1 MKKTYTTPRMTVTN
15 VISENGFAY
24 SDLTEKAEGTSE
36 TLNYTIFEW

>member
-1 MKKTYTTPRMTVTN
+1 MTVTN
-15 VISENGFAY
+15 VISENGFAS